1 MVSRFHVRVLN
12 FLCKLSKAADLKKYK
27 KGSVANNFI
36 FSTSVYSRGL
46 NIGPGDFHIH
56 IKTKSSDD
64 VSMFRN
70 VQVVIALEKTGIYM
84 CGKQRD

>member
-1 MVSRFHVRVLN
+1 M
-12 FLCKLSKAADLKKYK
+12 
-27 KGSVANNFI
+27 
-36 FSTSVYSRGL
+36 YSRGL

-70 VQVVIALEKTGIYM
+70 VQVVIALEKTGGYM
-84 CGKQRD
+84 CGKQCDLKKKIPPPFIHLLNTY